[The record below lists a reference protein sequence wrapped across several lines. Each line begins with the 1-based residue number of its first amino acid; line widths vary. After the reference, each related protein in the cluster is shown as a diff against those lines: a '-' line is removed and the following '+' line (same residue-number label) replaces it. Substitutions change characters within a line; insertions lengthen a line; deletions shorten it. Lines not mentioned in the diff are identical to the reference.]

1 MRRMADES
9 LDEQIATIIRTMDE
23 RKTRQ
28 FTSQNSGMKFKQIES
43 VSGNI
48 NFVQSTTYAGEVHL
62 ITNYYT
68 PEHGRPA
75 LTMPHIEFLP
85 SGYRFEIIHDYERD
99 YMNII
104 IYNSGGNFLG
114 YMDIWS
120 FYHRRGTTDGTYG
133 WQTVVYTWGSAS
145 FLVPFT
151 ITLRATD
158 SGTHTVQVESS
169 VL

>member
-9 LDEQIATIIRTMDE
+9 LDEQIAAIIRALDE

-28 FTSQNSGMKFKQIES
+28 FTSQNSGMKFKQIAS

-48 NFVQSTTYAGEVHL
+48 DFVQSTTYAGEVHL

-85 SGYRFEIIHDYERD
+85 SGYRFDIIHDYERD
-99 YMNII
+99 YMNIT
-104 IYNSGGNFLG
+104 IYDASDNYCG
-114 YMDIWS
+114 YMDVWS

-133 WQTVVYTWGSAS
+133 WQTVVYTWANSY
-145 FLVPFT
+145 FWIPFT

-158 SGTHTVQVESS
+158 SGAHTVRVESS

>member
-9 LDEQIATIIRTMDE
+9 LDEQIAAIIRALDE

-28 FTSQNSGMKFKQIES
+28 FTSQNSGMKFKQIAS

-48 NFVQSTTYAGEVHL
+48 DFVQSATYAGEVHL

-75 LTMPHIEFLP
+75 LTMPHIEFNP
-85 SGYRFEIIHDYERD
+85 NGFKFEVIHDYERD
-99 YMNII
+99 YMNIT
-104 IYNSGGNFLG
+104 IYDASDNFLG

-133 WQTVVYTWGSAS
+133 WQTVVYTWGNAS
-145 FLVPFT
+145 FWIPFT

-158 SGTHTVQVESS
+158 SGAHTVRVESS